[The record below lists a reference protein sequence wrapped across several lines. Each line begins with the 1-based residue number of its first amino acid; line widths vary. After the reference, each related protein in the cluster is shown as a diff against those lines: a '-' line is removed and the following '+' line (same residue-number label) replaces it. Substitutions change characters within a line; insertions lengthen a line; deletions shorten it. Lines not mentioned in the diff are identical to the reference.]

1 MVSLVPG
8 CNTCGSFWVLAIP
21 VQLLKHLHAHTGV
34 HTHISVPRNAD
45 LCIYNVRELTQKF
58 SDGQSRLEVNV
69 VREVSLPSVG
79 PLKISGYSEI
89 IFPLQHFAFLRG
101 SCEIAAAAAD

>member
-1 MVSLVPG
+1 M
-8 CNTCGSFWVLAIP
+8 
-21 VQLLKHLHAHTGV
+21 
-34 HTHISVPRNAD
+34 
-45 LCIYNVRELTQKF
+45 RELTQKV
-58 SDGQSRLEVNV
+58 SEGQNRLEANV